1 MKVAVIGTGNLGL
14 SIIKGLINKNF
25 TSNNTLYATRRKV
38 TKIQFLDQDGV
49 HVTADNK
56 EAVQNADIIILALK
70 SYTFKTILNEIN
82 PFLVEGRHQIISLA
96 AGITL
101 DEINTLINK
110 NIPLHRVMPNT
121 ASAMNESLTL
131 TASYKPNTV
140 DNKDVFDLFNQVGM
154 TLSINEELM
163 DSGTV
168 LGASGIAF
176 VMRFMRAM
184 AQGGIEIGFDAKT
197 AADIV
202 NQVTKGASELLLQ
215 SNNHPEAEIDKV
227 TTPRGCTIKG
237 LNTMEHNG
245 FSSSLIQGIVAS
257 HDKLGK

>member
-1 MKVAVIGTGNLGL
+1 MRVAIIGTGNLGL
-14 SIIKGLINKNF
+14 SIIKGLINHDFVKKN
-25 TSNNTLYATRRKV
+25 TVIATRRKV
-38 TKIQFLDQDGV
+38 EKIQYLEEQNIQI
-49 HVTADNK
+49 TSDNR
-56 EAVQNADIIILALK
+56 EAVKNADIIILALK
-70 SYTFKTILNEIN
+70 SYTFEKVLTEIN
-82 PFLVEGRHQIISLA
+82 PILDKERHQIISLA

-101 DEINTLINK
+101 EEINQLLENR
-110 NIPLHRVMPNT
+110 IPLHRAMPNT

-131 TASYKPNTV
+131 TSSFKENTKSDEV
-140 DNKDVFDLFNQVGM
+140 VFELFNQIGM
-154 TLSINEELM
+154 TISINEELM
-163 DSGTV
+163 DAGTV

-184 AQGGIEIGFDAKT
+184 AQAGIEIGFDAKT

-202 NQVTKGASELLLQ
+202 NQVTKGASELLLK
-215 SNNHPEAEIDKV
+215 SDNHPEAEIDKV

-257 HDKLGK
+257 HEKLGK

>member
-1 MKVAVIGTGNLGL
+1 MKVAIIGTGNLGL
-14 SIIKGLINKNF
+14 SIIKGLINIDF
-25 TSNNTLYATRRKV
+25 TKDNTLIATRRRIEN
-38 TKIQFLDQDGV
+38 IQFLESDGV
-49 HVTADNK
+49 IVTSDNA
-56 EAVQNADIIILALK
+56 EAVKKADVIILALK
-70 SYTFKTILNEIN
+70 HYTFEKIMQEIN
-82 PFLVEGRHQIISLA
+82 PVLDENRHQIISLA

-101 DEINTLINK
+101 EEINQLLDK
-110 NIPLHRVMPNT
+110 KIPLFRAMPNT

-131 TASYKPNTV
+131 TSNFKENTV
-140 DNKDVFDLFNQVGM
+140 SDKVVYEFFDHIGM
-154 TLSINEELM
+154 TITINEELM
-163 DSGTV
+163 DAGTV

-197 AADIV
+197 AANIV
-202 NQVTKGASELLLQ
+202 NQVTKGASELLLK

-257 HDKLGK
+257 HEKLKK

>member
-1 MKVAVIGTGNLGL
+1 MKVAIIGTGNLGL
-14 SIIKGLINKNF
+14 SIIKGLINNEFVKKH
-25 TSNNTLYATRRKV
+25 TVVATRRKV
-38 TKIQFLDQDGV
+38 EKIQYLEEYGV
-49 HVTADNK
+49 EVISNNQ
-56 EAVQNADIIILALK
+56 EAVQKADVVILALK
-70 SYTFKTILNEIN
+70 SYTFKKILNEIN
-82 PFLVEGRHQIISLA
+82 PILEEGRHQIISLA

-101 DEINTLINK
+101 EEINQLLDK
-110 NIPLHRVMPNT
+110 KIPLHRAMPNT

-131 TASYKPNTV
+131 TASFKENTV
-140 DNKDVFDLFNQVGM
+140 SDEVVFELFNQVGM
-154 TLSINEELM
+154 TITINEELM
-163 DSGTV
+163 DAGTV

-215 SNNHPEAEIDKV
+215 SDNHPEAEIDKV

-257 HDKLGK
+257 HEKLGN

>member
-14 SIIKGLINKNF
+14 SIIKGLINVNF
-25 TSNNTLYATRRKV
+25 TKEHTLIATRRKIEN
-38 TKIQFLDQDGV
+38 IQFLEADGV
-49 HVTADNK
+49 HVTSDNV
-56 EAVQNADIIILALK
+56 EAVKKADVIILALK
-70 SYTFKTILNEIN
+70 YYTFEKIMQEITPVLEEN
-82 PFLVEGRHQIISLA
+82 RHQIISLA

-101 DEINTLINK
+101 EEINALSNK
-110 NIPLHRVMPNT
+110 NIPLFRAMPNT

-131 TASYKPNTV
+131 TSSFKDNTV
-140 DNKDVFDLFNQVGM
+140 SDEIVFELFNHVGM
-154 TLSINEELM
+154 TITINEELM
-163 DSGTV
+163 DAGTV

-197 AADIV
+197 AANIV
-202 NQVTKGASELLLQ
+202 NQVTKGASELLLK
-215 SNNHPEAEIDKV
+215 SHNHPEAEIDKV

-257 HDKLGK
+257 HEKLSQ